1 MRRSLAETQRAFARA
16 LGDPDLPVP
25 EGVTGL
31 QGSQAKCRFAI
42 YRNNVAVSL
51 IDALAD
57 SFPVTA
63 ALVGE
68 EFFRAMAGEYAR
80 TNKPTSPI
88 LSLYGEEFP
97 RFIASFAPANG
108 VPYLADV
115 ARIEVAWTRAYHAA
129 DAAPCNVS
137 VLSGLGERIVDA
149 RATFLPSTLLVTS
162 EFPAGSIWLSHKT
175 GEAAAPSEWEPEAV
189 LISRPVMEVE
199 AVVLTGARRVF
210 VSALATGGTVAEA
223 AGAAFSLDGAF
234 NPGSALV
241 DLVNTGCVQNFEER
255 KET

>member
-1 MRRSLAETQRAFARA
+1 MHRSLAETQRAFARA

-31 QGSQAKCRFAI
+31 RATEARRRFAI
-42 YRNNVAVSL
+42 YRNNVVVSL

-63 ALVGE
+63 ALVGK
-68 EFFRAMAGEYAR
+68 EFFRAMSRAYVR
-80 TNKPTSPI
+80 TDKPSSPI
-88 LSLYGEEFP
+88 LIQYGEGFP
-97 RFIASFAPANG
+97 DFIGSFAPANS

-115 ARIEVAWTRAYHAA
+115 ARVEAAWTRAYHAA
-129 DAAPCNVS
+129 DAVPCNVS
-137 VLSGLGERIVDA
+137 VLSGLGARIADA
-149 RATFLPSTLLVTS
+149 KATFLPSTHLVIS
-162 EFPAGSIWLSHKT
+162 EFPAGSIWLSHKA
-175 GEAAAPSEWEPEAV
+175 GEAAAPREWQPEAV

-199 AVVLTGARRVF
+199 TVVLTGAKRVF

-241 DLVNTGCVQNFEER
+241 DLVNTGCVQNLEER
-255 KET
+255 KKT